1 MKKRI
6 LTLVLMLSIGFSSV
20 FANNEE
26 GISIKAISAF
36 KKEFAQAK
44 DVKWEAG
51 KEFVKATFEMNGQ
64 VMFAYYTPEGEQ
76 LAITRNILSS
86 QLPFNLASQLRNNKQ
101 SWITDLFEVASN
113 GETTYYV
120 TLETADSKVVLRSR
134 GISGWDQFKKEKKNT
149 EE

>member
-1 MKKRI
+1 
-6 LTLVLMLSIGFSSV
+6 MLSIGFSSV

-26 GISIKAISAF
+26 GISLKAISAF

-64 VMFAYYTPEGEQ
+64 IMFAYYTPEGEQ

-86 QLPFNLASQLRNNKQ
+86 QLPFNLASDIKSNHKQ
-101 SWITDLFEVASN
+101 AWITDLFEIGSN

-120 TLETADSKVVLRSR
+120 TLETADAKVILRSH
-134 GISGWDQFKKEKKNT
+134 GVTGWEQFKKEKKNT
-149 EE
+149 ED